1 MKKGIFS
8 FVMGASLLMACP
20 FLVHG
25 EGPEEKPSGLLS
37 GTVET
42 LNDTVKNVGG
52 QAGGSVEAIVEET
65 SKSVEKTV
73 KDTVGF
79 TEETVKK
86 VSAPVENKAVTSTL
100 KNTGE
105 LVEKA
110 VGNTTP
116 VAKTAVKEVTKTTEK
131 TTSEVFDAVD
141 KTVEKLPEVP
151 VVTPVVK
158 EVNKTVQKV
167 TAEVQHTVENTAGL
181 VNETVETVTGTTEK
195 TVEKTTD
202 AVDKAADMPYQE
214 EKAEAAPK
222 PENTKENVQD
232 VPDETPKPVVPPA
245 GSAEEEQP
253 ADSEQ
258 PVKNEV
264 PVRGE
269 DAVDTKEVMEAT
281 PVFIEEKAI
290 EVSEEQPTVTEK
302 NNIKQP
308 AASGRID
315 IDETPVALPNASQ
328 PPSAEIE
335 ADGSEDGKETAASA
349 QMPIFPEKQ
358 DGDRAMATVPAPVNP
373 STTQAS
379 VSFTG
384 HNADLGYGT
393 ISPLEMLKAS
403 TEKLWYHKNSYAII
417 QWFHTPL
424 RKPPE
429 TTPFLYVV

>member
-25 EGPEEKPSGLLS
+25 EGPEEKQGGLLS

-65 SKSVEKTV
+65 SKSVGKTV

-110 VGNTTP
+110 VENTTP

-167 TAEVQHTVENTAGL
+167 TEEVQHTFENTTDL
-181 VNETVETVTGTTEK
+181 VNETVETVTDTAEK

-202 AVDKAADMPYQE
+202 VVDKAADIPYQE
-214 EKAEAAPK
+214 EKVDAAPK
-222 PENTKENVQD
+222 PESTKENVQD
-232 VPDETPKPVVPPA
+232 IPDETPKPVVPPA

-315 IDETPVALPNASQ
+315 IDETTVALSNMTQSPA
-328 PPSAEIE
+328 AENE
-335 ADGSEDGKETAASA
+335 EEGKEPAASA

-358 DGDRAMATVPAPVNP
+358 DGDRTMAIVPAPVNP

-393 ISPLEMLKAS
+393 ISPSEMLKVS

-417 QWFHTPL
+417 QWIHTPL

-429 TTPFLYVV
+429 TTPFLYVI